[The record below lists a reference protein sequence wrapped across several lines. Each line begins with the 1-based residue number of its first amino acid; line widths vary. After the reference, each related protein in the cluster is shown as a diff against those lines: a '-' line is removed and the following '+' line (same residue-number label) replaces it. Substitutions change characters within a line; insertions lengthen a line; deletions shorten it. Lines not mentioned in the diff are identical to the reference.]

1 MKPAL
6 QQGVNGHGAPVARA
20 VDHIAVAVHDAD
32 LAAHWYRNSLGMNVV
47 GDELVSAAGVRL
59 VYLATQNKDATTVQ
73 LVQPVAPGAVA
84 EFLSVRGEGLH
95 HVCFVV
101 EDIAQVLERLGE
113 APGGIFRGG
122 RGRRA
127 CFLTQQPNGVA
138 VELTET
144 EPIGEPIHW
153 DSGKIGRPV
162 DQSAS

>member
-1 MKPAL
+1 MERPL
-6 QQGVNGHGAPVARA
+6 QQGVNGHGARVVRA
-20 VDHIAVAVHDAD
+20 VDHIAVAVHDAE
-32 LAAHWYRNSLGMNVV
+32 LATHWYRNSLGMNVV

-59 VYLATQNKDATTVQ
+59 VYLATESNDATTVQ

-101 EDIAQVLERLGE
+101 DDIAQVLERLGE

-127 CFLTQQPNGVA
+127 CFLTQQPNGIA
-138 VELTET
+138 VELTEA
-144 EPIGEPIHW
+144 EPIGEPVQWH
-153 DSGKIGRPV
+153 SGENWPTG
-162 DQSAS
+162 